1 MKLSSFLHFA
11 GFGIKTVLFRKK
23 EPIRLNKPPDDL
35 EVDSEAGCKEAK

>member
-23 EPIRLNKPPDDL
+23 EPKIIL
-35 EVDSEAGCKEAK
+35 EMLTTYLRYI